1 MANFAESAPR
11 AHLVHG
17 LSGRSAAWT
26 WASSQVRPQQLFS
39 LFCVSRR
46 TGHVSNLVALKLRI
60 PRHEETM
67 HGAVAV

>member
-11 AHLVHG
+11 AHLVRPERG
-17 LSGRSAAWT
+17 LDLGLLPGAPAA
-26 WASSQVRPQQLFS
+26 LFS
-39 LFCVSRR
+39 LLCIRR

>member
-11 AHLVHG
+11 AHLVSPAGARPG
-17 LSGRSAAWT
+17 LGPPPRCARSN
-26 WASSQVRPQQLFS
+26 S
-39 LFCVSRR
+39 LVFFVYIRR